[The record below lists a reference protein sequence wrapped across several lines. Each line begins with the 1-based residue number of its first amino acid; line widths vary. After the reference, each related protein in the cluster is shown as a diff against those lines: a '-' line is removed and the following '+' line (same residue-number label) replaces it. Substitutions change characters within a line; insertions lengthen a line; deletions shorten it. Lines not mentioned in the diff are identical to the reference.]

1 MIEFIAG
8 VIIIIGA
15 AFSLIAGIGLV
26 RLPDLY
32 VRMHAA
38 TKAGTLGAGLVLVA
52 LALEAEQL
60 EVAVRALAGLVFLFF
75 TAPIAAHLL
84 GRAGYIAGVPLWS
97 RSGLDELKGK
107 YDPKTKALKGTPR
120 DEGGLGSP
128 RDTGSASKTP

>member
-1 MIEFIAG
+1 MIEFIGG

-38 TKAGTLGAGLVLVA
+38 TKAGTLGAGLILIA
-52 LALEAEQL
+52 LALEAQSL
-60 EVAVRALAGLVFLFF
+60 EVAARAMAGLVFLLF

-97 RSGLDELKGK
+97 HSCMDELRGK
-107 YDPKTKALKGTPR
+107 YDPKTKELKGTPR
-120 DEGGLGSP
+120 D
-128 RDTGSASKTP
+128 

>member
-1 MIEFIAG
+1 MIEFAAG
-8 VIIIIGA
+8 LLILVGG

-38 TKAGTLGAGLVLVA
+38 TKAGTLGAGLVLAA
-52 LALEAEQL
+52 LALESQQL
-60 EVAVRALAGLVFLFF
+60 EVAARALAGVVFLFF

-97 RSGLDELKGK
+97 QSCRDELEGK
-107 YDPKTKALKGTPR
+107 YDPETRSLKGAFPDRTQKPVDGPPR
-120 DEGGLGSP
+120 
-128 RDTGSASKTP
+128 